1 MIHLLQIVDTANK
14 VIHTVSAGDTD
25 GDGSLSFFELIKMGG
40 WIMVPLGIMLLL
52 AVYVFV
58 ERTIAVRNV
67 SKIDQNF
74 MNIVR
79 DHIINGNVS
88 AARSFAKNTN
98 NPVARIID
106 KGIQRIGKPIDSIEK
121 SMDNVGQLE
130 MYKLEKNLGIL
141 SVVSKAAPI
150 FGFVGTLIGLMQ
162 LFSNI
167 YAANEVE
174 IGTISQGIYTK
185 LITSISGLVIGLL
198 AYLGYSFINT
208 QIDKASNKMEAAAA
222 DFLDVL
228 QEPTR

>member
-1 MIHLLQIVDTANK
+1 MFNLLQIVDSLTSKTAS
-14 VIHTVSAGDTD
+14 VTGEGETIR
-25 GDGSLSFFELIKMGG
+25 FFDLIFMGG
-40 WIMVPLGIMLLL
+40 WIMVPLGLMLLMV
-52 AVYVFV
+52 VYFYA
-58 ERTIAVRNV
+58 ERHIAIRQA
-67 SKIDQNF
+67 SRIDSNF
-74 MNIVR
+74 MNIIR
-79 DHIINGNVS
+79 DHIVSGNVV

-130 MYKLEKNLGIL
+130 MYKLEKNLAVL
-141 SVVSKAAPI
+141 SFISKAAPI

-167 YAANEVE
+167 HTANEVE
-174 IGTISQGIYTK
+174 IGVISQGIYTK
-185 LITSISGLVIGLL
+185 LITSITGLVIGLL
-198 AYLGYSFINT
+198 AYLAYSYLNT
-208 QIDKASNKMEAAAA
+208 QIDKAANKMEAASA

>member
-1 MIHLLQIVDTANK
+1 MFDLLQIVDTLTNVTKHA
-14 VIHTVSAGDTD
+14 AGDSNRD
-25 GDGSLSFFELIKMGG
+25 GHLSFFELITMGG
-40 WIMVPLGIMLLL
+40 WIMIPLALMLLL
-52 AVYVFV
+52 AVYVFA
-58 ERTIAVRNV
+58 ERIIAIRNA
-67 SKIDQNF
+67 SRIDNNF

-79 DHIINGNVS
+79 DHIVSGNVS

-130 MYKLEKNLGIL
+130 MYKLEKHMGVL

-150 FGFVGTLIGLMQ
+150 FGFVGTLVGLMQ
-162 LFSNI
+162 LFSGINNS
-167 YAANEVE
+167 NEFEV
-174 IGTISQGIYTK
+174 GTIAGGIYTK
-185 LITSISGLVIGLL
+185 LITSITGLVIGLGAYL
-198 AYLGYSFINT
+198 AYSYLNT
-208 QIDKASNKMEAAAA
+208 QIDKTANKMEAASS